1 MVKGTEVET
10 RKTSVT
16 RGYLS
21 MNMESFDNTLA
32 REERMLDR
40 MNGTDV
46 ESFGQSMQDS
56 RITLARVGED
66 D

>member
-1 MVKGTEVET
+1 MD
-10 RKTSVT
+10 S
-16 RGYLS
+16 LC
-21 MNMESFDNTLA
+21 NTLA
-32 REERMLDR
+32 SEERKLDR
-40 MNGTDV
+40 MNGTDA